1 MTPEQA
7 KFLAD
12 IFLPSI
18 QKEYATTRRVL
29 RAVPPGKETFRP
41 HPDSRSALELAWH
54 IASSEVWFVDG
65 FLSGKFEMED
75 DSMPP
80 DIGTAEDIVALYEDN
95 LESKLPKL
103 TKLSPEFWSTPIPF
117 FGIYNN
123 PMVLYIQ
130 FMLHHT
136 IHHRGQLCA
145 YLRQMG
151 GKVPNI
157 YGGSFDEPMPP
168 PPCE

>member
-7 KFLAD
+7 KFLTD
-12 IFLPSI
+12 IFLPMV

-29 RAVPPGKETFRP
+29 KAVPVGKDGYRP

-54 IASSEVWFVDG
+54 IASSEVWFLDG
-65 FLSGKFEMED
+65 FLSGQFEMED
-75 DSMPP
+75 DSMPA
-80 DIGTAEDIVALYEDN
+80 DLGNTDDIVALYEDGF
-95 LESKLPKL
+95 ESKFPKVA
-103 TKLSPEFWSTPIPF
+103 KIAPEVWATPVPF

-123 PMVLYIQ
+123 PTVLYVQ
-130 FMLHHT
+130 FMLYHT

-157 YGGSFDEPMPP
+157 YGGSFDEPFTPP
-168 PPCE
+168 SEE

>member
-7 KFLAD
+7 QFLAD
-12 IFLPSI
+12 IFLPSV

-29 RAVPPGKETFRP
+29 RAVPPAKQNYRP
-41 HPDSRSALELAWH
+41 HPDSRSAFELVWH
-54 IASSEVWFVDG
+54 IASSEIWFVDG
-65 FLSGKFEMED
+65 FLTGMFEMED

-80 DIGTAEDIVALYEDN
+80 DIGTTEDIVALYEDS
-95 LESKLPKL
+95 LETKLPKL
-103 TKLSPEFWSTPIPF
+103 TKISPETWATPVPF

-123 PMVLYIQ
+123 PMVLYLQ
-130 FMLHHT
+130 FMLHHA

-145 YLRQMG
+145 YLRPIG

-157 YGGSFDEPMPP
+157 YGGSFDEPFEVPP
-168 PPCE
+168 EK

>member
-1 MTPEQA
+1 MTPQQA

-12 IFLPSI
+12 IFLPLV

-29 RAVPPGKETFRP
+29 RAVPAAKDTYRP
-41 HPDSRSALELAWH
+41 HPDSRSALELTWH
-54 IASSEVWFVDG
+54 IASSEIWFLDG
-65 FLSGKFEMED
+65 FLSGKFEMDD
-75 DSMPP
+75 DSMPG
-80 DIGTAEDIVALYEDN
+80 DIGNTEDIVALYEDGF
-95 LESKLPKL
+95 ETKFPKVAQ
-103 TKLSPEFWSTPIPF
+103 LSPESWATEVPF

-123 PMVLYIQ
+123 PTALYLQ

-151 GKVPNI
+151 AKVPNI
-157 YGGSFDEPMPP
+157 YGGSFDEPMSAL
-168 PPCE
+168 